1 MKKDLNVKDIIEV
14 QAKKQSKRSESFEY
28 ILDKCHKTIK
38 RSIEVL
44 RTNQHCFFEIPEFLI
59 GYPLYDLNE
68 CIQYIV
74 QKLTSNGFYVKY
86 FFPRV
91 LYISWAQQQ
100 KTALPAPAPTPSAPV
115 RAPARAK
122 AATTKNVKMAAS
134 KQKGKFVL
142 DLT

>member
-1 MKKDLNVKDIIEV
+1 MKKDKILNVKDVLEV
-14 QAKKQSKRSESFEY
+14 QAKKQSKRSESFDH

-38 RSIEVL
+38 RSIEII
-44 RTNQHCFFEIPEFLI
+44 RNNQHCFFEVPEFLI

-74 QKLTSNGFYVKY
+74 QKLTDNGFYVKY

-91 LYISWAQQQ
+91 LYISWAQ
-100 KTALPAPAPTPSAPV
+100 KTLPAPSLAPPPIQQTP
-115 RAPARAK
+115 K
-122 AATTKNVKMAAS
+122 KKGTQQNKNVKMTT

>member
-1 MKKDLNVKDIIEV
+1 MKKDLNVKDVIEV
-14 QAKKQSKRSESFEY
+14 QAKKQSKRSESFEH

-38 RSIEVL
+38 RSIEIL
-44 RTNQHCFFEIPEFLI
+44 RTNQHCFFEIPEFVI

-74 QKLTSNGFYVKY
+74 QKLTTNGFYVKY

-100 KTALPAPAPTPSAPV
+100 QAPALAAPPS
-115 RAPARAK
+115 K
-122 AATTKNVKMAAS
+122 KTATTKNVKMASA